1 MGAAAAVS
9 PAAPAVAKPAVK
21 PEARLP
27 RDKPFTVRAC
37 FIGERLNL
45 RGLYEPPQELGPL
58 TSPTGA
64 AGLAMLFR
72 YGVAVTFN
80 LTEAEHKEFLRG
92 LRERI
97 EHPLRRVETEDATL
111 APAGKQPEGVTPEA
125 ILLAD
130 YALARLQV
138 VAIVLARSVSL
149 AYYESA
155 MAAAFDLVEPLARGL
170 ETPRGGGRR
179 LKELLRHIG
188 GALLVQH
195 KMIGRVEIQ
204 DKPDL
209 LWDHPELERLYLR
222 LENEYELA
230 ERSTVLER
238 KLSLINRTAETALN
252 LLQNRSMLRVE
263 WYIVF
268 LIVFEVL
275 LYVYQI
281 LHK

>member
-1 MGAAAAVS
+1 
-9 PAAPAVAKPAVK
+9 
-21 PEARLP
+21 
-27 RDKPFTVRAC
+27 
-37 FIGERLNL
+37 
-45 RGLYEPPQELGPL
+45 
-58 TSPTGA
+58 
-64 AGLAMLFR
+64 
-72 YGVAVTFN
+72 
-80 LTEAEHKEFLRG
+80 
-92 LRERI
+92 
-97 EHPLRRVETEDATL
+97 
-111 APAGKQPEGVTPEA
+111 
-125 ILLAD
+125 
-130 YALARLQV
+130 
-138 VAIVLARSVSL
+138 
-149 AYYESA
+149 